1 MVFAEFNMT
10 LPSSAWVERL
20 FSLSGQIETP
30 MQLPYQTATLKT
42 LLLLKANKWT
52 EI

>member
-10 LPSSAWVERL
+10 LPSSVSVERL
-20 FSLSGQIETP
+20 FSLGGQIETP
-30 MQLPYQTATLKT
+30 ETSYQTATLKT
-42 LLLLKANKWT
+42 LLRLKANKWT